1 MFMNTIEKWFKNST
15 ASQTLI
21 SNFWNINT
29 YLILLITISA
39 LGWQGFTASLV
50 SIREGCGNDG
60 GHYCAMA
67 GTSPLPN
74 FPNTPYS
81 QRVLLPFLVKLIF
94 QPNEINETISAFALL
109 NCIFIAVST
118 LLIYLIIK
126 KTSNRTN
133 LVLPI
138 IGSCLFLLQPFSFRL
153 TMTYPVLVDLLTLVF
168 ILLIIFLISLN
179 NKISSTL
186 AIVCGFLLVLTRLH
200 LGVIALFLLIVFA
213 NSLKQQR
220 IVTYIGSI
228 IGIGLG
234 AYIAFS
240 QKFYGYSNPD
250 YIEMIKIDFLLPLT
264 DAHFFGRQLLLIFV
278 GLGVYSVFIVFYFK
292 QIKEKFILKFMITFA
307 TLNMVA
313 SLTFGA
319 GGDTDRY
326 FTLSG
331 ILILITLFSILS
343 ESKRKNY
350 WLAPAI
356 YSTIF
361 LWEPFM
367 YKFEDELRFEF
378 MFARRWTE
386 PAIVLERS
394 SNVIAISL
402 ILFSMALFLKFKSK
416 LR

>member
-1 MFMNTIEKWFKNST
+1 MNTIEKWFKNSS
-15 ASQTLI
+15 ASQNLI
-21 SNFWNINT
+21 SKFWNINT
-29 YLILLITISA
+29 TFILLITISA

-81 QRVLLPFLVKLIF
+81 QRVLLPFLVKIIF
-94 QPNEINETISAFALL
+94 QPTEIIDTISAFALL
-109 NCIFIAVST
+109 NSIFIAIST

-133 LVLPI
+133 LFLPI

-168 ILLIIFLISLN
+168 ILLIIYLISLN
-179 NKISSTL
+179 NKISNIL
-186 AIVCGFLLVLTRLH
+186 AIICGFLLVLTRLH
-200 LGVIALFLLIVFA
+200 LGVIALFLLIIFA
-213 NSLKQQR
+213 NSLKQRR
-220 IVTYIGSI
+220 IVTYIGSTV
-228 IGIGLG
+228 GIALG
-234 AYIAFS
+234 VYIAFS

-250 YIEMIKIDFLLPLT
+250 YIEMIKIDFLYPFT
-264 DAHFFGRQLLLIFV
+264 DVLFFGRQLLLIFV
-278 GLGVYSVFIVFYFK
+278 GLGVYSVFIVFYIK
-292 QIKEKFILKFMITFA
+292 QIKEKFILKFMITFSV
-307 TLNMVA
+307 LNIVA

-343 ESKRKNY
+343 ESKLENY
-350 WLAPAI
+350 WLAPAL

-394 SNVIAISL
+394 SDVIIISL
-402 ILFSMALFLKFKSK
+402 ILLVMALILKFKTK

>member
-1 MFMNTIEKWFKNST
+1 
-15 ASQTLI
+15 
-21 SNFWNINT
+21 
-29 YLILLITISA
+29 
-39 LGWQGFTASLV
+39 
-50 SIREGCGNDG
+50 
-60 GHYCAMA
+60 
-67 GTSPLPN
+67 
-74 FPNTPYS
+74 
-81 QRVLLPFLVKLIF
+81 
-94 QPNEINETISAFALL
+94 
-109 NCIFIAVST
+109 
-118 LLIYLIIK
+118 
-126 KTSNRTN
+126 
-133 LVLPI
+133 
-138 IGSCLFLLQPFSFRL
+138 
-153 TMTYPVLVDLLTLVF
+153 MTYPVLVDLLTLVF

>member
-1 MFMNTIEKWFKNST
+1 MNTIEKWFKNSS
-15 ASQTLI
+15 ASQNLI
-21 SNFWNINT
+21 SKFWNINT
-29 YLILLITISA
+29 TFILLITISA

-81 QRVLLPFLVKLIF
+81 QRVLLPFLVKIIF
-94 QPNEINETISAFALL
+94 RPTEIIDTISAFALL
-109 NCIFIAVST
+109 NSIFIAIST

-133 LVLPI
+133 LFLPI

-168 ILLIIFLISLN
+168 ILLIIYLISLN
-179 NKISSTL
+179 NQVSNIL
-186 AIVCGFLLVLTRLH
+186 AIICGFLLVLTRLH
-200 LGVIALFLLIVFA
+200 LGVIALFLLIIFA
-213 NSLKQQR
+213 NSLKQRR
-220 IVTYIGSI
+220 IVTYIGSTV
-228 IGIGLG
+228 GIALG
-234 AYIAFS
+234 VYIAFS

-250 YIEMIKIDFLLPLT
+250 YIEMIKIDFLYPFT
-264 DAHFFGRQLLLIFV
+264 DVLFFGRQLLLIFV
-278 GLGVYSVFIVFYFK
+278 GLGVYSVFIVFYIK
-292 QIKEKFILKFMITFA
+292 QIKEKFILKFMITFSV
-307 TLNMVA
+307 LNIVA

-343 ESKRKNY
+343 ESKLENY
-350 WLAPAI
+350 WLAPAL

-394 SNVIAISL
+394 SDVIIISL
-402 ILFSMALFLKFKSK
+402 ILLVMALILKFKTK

>member
-1 MFMNTIEKWFKNST
+1 M
-15 ASQTLI
+15 
-21 SNFWNINT
+21 
-29 YLILLITISA
+29 LITISA

-81 QRVLLPFLVKLIF
+81 QRVLLPFLVKIIF
-94 QPNEINETISAFALL
+94 QPTEIIETISAFALL
-109 NCIFIAVST
+109 NSIFIAIST

-133 LVLPI
+133 LFLPI

-168 ILLIIFLISLN
+168 VLLIIYLISLN
-179 NKISSTL
+179 NKTSNIL
-186 AIVCGFLLVLTRLH
+186 AIICGFLLVLTRLH
-200 LGVIALFLLIVFA
+200 LGVIALFLLIIFA
-213 NSLKQQR
+213 NSLKHRR
-220 IVTYIGSI
+220 IVTYIGSTA
-228 IGIGLG
+228 GIALG
-234 AYIAFS
+234 VYIAFS

-250 YIEMIKIDFLLPLT
+250 YIEMIKIDFLSPLT
-264 DAHFFGRQLLLIFV
+264 DALFFGRQLLLIFV

-292 QIKEKFILKFMITFA
+292 QIKEKFILKFMMTFSI
-307 TLNMVA
+307 LNMSA

-343 ESKRKNY
+343 ESKSEIY
-350 WLAPAI
+350 WLAPAL

-361 LWEPFM
+361 LWEPFV

-394 SNVIAISL
+394 SNVIIISL
-402 ILFSMALFLKFKSK
+402 ILLVIALISK
-416 LR
+416 LKTKSR

>member
-1 MFMNTIEKWFKNST
+1 MNTIEKWFKNSST
-15 ASQTLI
+15 SQNLI
-21 SNFWNINT
+21 SKFWNVNT
-29 YLILLITISA
+29 TFILLIAISA

-81 QRVLLPFLVKLIF
+81 QRVLLPFLVKIIF
-94 QPNEINETISAFALL
+94 QPTEIIDTISAFALL
-109 NCIFIAVST
+109 NSIFIAIST

-133 LVLPI
+133 LFLPI

-168 ILLIIFLISLN
+168 ILLIIYLISLN
-179 NKISSTL
+179 NKISNIL
-186 AIVCGFLLVLTRLH
+186 AIICGFLLVLTRLH
-200 LGVIALFLLIVFA
+200 LGVIALFLLIIFA
-213 NSLKQQR
+213 NSLKQRR
-220 IVTYIGSI
+220 IVTYIGSTA
-228 IGIGLG
+228 GIALG
-234 AYIAFS
+234 VYIAFS

-250 YIEMIKIDFLLPLT
+250 YIEMIKIDFLSPLT
-264 DAHFFGRQLLLIFV
+264 DALFFGRQLLLIFV

-292 QIKEKFILKFMITFA
+292 QIKEKFILKFMMTYSI
-307 TLNMVA
+307 LNMGA

-331 ILILITLFSILS
+331 VLILITLFSILS
-343 ESKRKNY
+343 ESKSENY
-350 WLAPAI
+350 WLAPAL

-394 SNVIAISL
+394 SNVIIISL
-402 ILFSMALFLKFKSK
+402 ILLIIALILKFKSK

>member
-1 MFMNTIEKWFKNST
+1 MNTIEKWFKNSS
-15 ASQTLI
+15 ASQNLI
-21 SNFWNINT
+21 SKFWNINT
-29 YLILLITISA
+29 TFILLITISA

-81 QRVLLPFLVKLIF
+81 QRVLLPFLVKIIF
-94 QPNEINETISAFALL
+94 QPTEIIETISAFALL
-109 NCIFIAVST
+109 NSIFIAIST

-133 LVLPI
+133 LFLPI

-168 ILLIIFLISLN
+168 ILLIIYLISLN
-179 NKISSTL
+179 NKISNIL
-186 AIVCGFLLVLTRLH
+186 AIICGFLLVLTRLH
-200 LGVIALFLLIVFA
+200 LGVIALFLLIIFA
-213 NSLKQQR
+213 NSLKQRR
-220 IVTYIGSI
+220 IVTYIGSTV
-228 IGIGLG
+228 GIALG
-234 AYIAFS
+234 VYIAFS

-250 YIEMIKIDFLLPLT
+250 YIEMIKIDFLSPLT
-264 DAHFFGRQLLLIFV
+264 DALFFGRQLLLIFV

-292 QIKEKFILKFMITFA
+292 QIKEKFVLKFMMTFSI
-307 TLNMVA
+307 LNMGA

-343 ESKRKNY
+343 ESKSEIY
-350 WLAPAI
+350 WLAPAL

-361 LWEPFM
+361 LWEPFV

-394 SNVIAISL
+394 SNVIIISL
-402 ILFSMALFLKFKSK
+402 ILLVIALISK
-416 LR
+416 LKTKSR

>member
-1 MFMNTIEKWFKNST
+1 MNTIEKWFKNSS
-15 ASQTLI
+15 ASQNLI
-21 SNFWNINT
+21 SKFWNINT
-29 YLILLITISA
+29 TFILLITISA

-81 QRVLLPFLVKLIF
+81 QRVLLPFLVKIIF
-94 QPNEINETISAFALL
+94 QPTEIIDTISAFALL
-109 NCIFIAVST
+109 NSIFIAIST

-133 LVLPI
+133 LFLPI

-168 ILLIIFLISLN
+168 VLLIIYLISLN
-179 NKISSTL
+179 NKTSNIL
-186 AIVCGFLLVLTRLH
+186 AIICGFLLVLTRLH
-200 LGVIALFLLIVFA
+200 LGVIALFLLIIFA
-213 NSLKQQR
+213 NSLKQRR
-220 IVTYIGSI
+220 IVTYIGSTV
-228 IGIGLG
+228 GIALG
-234 AYIAFS
+234 VYIAFS

-250 YIEMIKIDFLLPLT
+250 YIEMIKIDFLSPLT
-264 DAHFFGRQLLLIFV
+264 DALFFGRQLLLIFV

-292 QIKEKFILKFMITFA
+292 QIKEKFILKFMMTFSI
-307 TLNMVA
+307 LNMGA

-343 ESKRKNY
+343 ESKSENY
-350 WLAPAI
+350 WLAPAL

-361 LWEPFM
+361 LWEPFV

-394 SNVIAISL
+394 SNVIIISL
-402 ILFSMALFLKFKSK
+402 ILLVIALISK
-416 LR
+416 LKTKSR

>member
-1 MFMNTIEKWFKNST
+1 MNTIEKWFKNSS
-15 ASQTLI
+15 ASQNLI
-21 SNFWNINT
+21 SKFWNINT
-29 YLILLITISA
+29 TFILLITISA

-81 QRVLLPFLVKLIF
+81 QRVLLPFLVKIIF
-94 QPNEINETISAFALL
+94 QPTEIIDTISAFALL
-109 NCIFIAVST
+109 NSIFIAIST

-133 LVLPI
+133 LFLPI

-168 ILLIIFLISLN
+168 VLLIIYLISLN
-179 NKISSTL
+179 NKTSNIL
-186 AIVCGFLLVLTRLH
+186 AIICGFLLVLTRLH
-200 LGVIALFLLIVFA
+200 LGVIALFLLIIFA
-213 NSLKQQR
+213 NSLKQRR
-220 IVTYIGSI
+220 IVTYIGSTV
-228 IGIGLG
+228 GIALG
-234 AYIAFS
+234 VYIAFS

-250 YIEMIKIDFLLPLT
+250 YIEMIKIDFLSPLT
-264 DAHFFGRQLLLIFV
+264 DALFFGRQLLLIFV

-292 QIKEKFILKFMITFA
+292 QIKEKFILKFMMTFSI
-307 TLNMVA
+307 LNMGA

-343 ESKRKNY
+343 ESKSEIY
-350 WLAPAI
+350 WLAPAL

-361 LWEPFM
+361 LWEPFV

-394 SNVIAISL
+394 SNVIIISL
-402 ILFSMALFLKFKSK
+402 ILLVIALISKFKTKS
-416 LR
+416 R

>member
-1 MFMNTIEKWFKNST
+1 MNTIEKWFKNSS
-15 ASQTLI
+15 ASQNLI
-21 SNFWNINT
+21 SKFWNVNT
-29 YLILLITISA
+29 TFILLITISA

-81 QRVLLPFLVKLIF
+81 QRVLLPFLVKIIF
-94 QPNEINETISAFALL
+94 QPTEIIDTISAFALL
-109 NCIFIAVST
+109 NSIFIAIST

-133 LVLPI
+133 LFLPI

-168 ILLIIFLISLN
+168 ILLIIYLIFLN
-179 NKISSTL
+179 NKISNIL
-186 AIVCGFLLVLTRLH
+186 AIICGFLLVLTRLH
-200 LGVIALFLLIVFA
+200 LGVIALFLLIIFA
-213 NSLKQQR
+213 NSLKQRR
-220 IVTYIGSI
+220 IVTYIGSTA
-228 IGIGLG
+228 GIALG
-234 AYIAFS
+234 VYTAFS

-250 YIEMIKIDFLLPLT
+250 YIEMIKIDFLSPLT
-264 DAHFFGRQLLLIFV
+264 DALFFGRQLLLIFV

-292 QIKEKFILKFMITFA
+292 QIKEKFILKFMMTFSF
-307 TLNMVA
+307 LNMGA

-343 ESKRKNY
+343 ESKSENY
-350 WLAPAI
+350 WLAPAL

-394 SNVIAISL
+394 SNVIIISL
-402 ILFSMALFLKFKSK
+402 ILLVIALILKFKSK

>member
-1 MFMNTIEKWFKNST
+1 MNTIEKWVKNSS
-15 ASQTLI
+15 ASQNLI
-21 SNFWNINT
+21 SKFWNINT
-29 YLILLITISA
+29 TFILLITISA

-81 QRVLLPFLVKLIF
+81 QRVLLPFLVKIIF
-94 QPNEINETISAFALL
+94 QPTEIIDTISAFALL
-109 NCIFIAVST
+109 NSIFIAIST

-133 LVLPI
+133 LFLPI
-138 IGSCLFLLQPFSFRL
+138 IGSCIFLLQPFSFRL
-153 TMTYPVLVDLLTLVF
+153 TMSYPVLVDLLTLVF
-168 ILLIIFLISLN
+168 VLLIIYLISLN
-179 NKISSTL
+179 NKTSNTL
-186 AIVCGFLLVLTRLH
+186 AIICGFLLVLTRLH
-200 LGVIALFLLIVFA
+200 LGVIALFLLIIFA
-213 NSLKQQR
+213 NSLKQRR
-220 IVTYIGSI
+220 IVTYIGSTV
-228 IGIGLG
+228 GIALG
-234 AYIAFS
+234 VYIAFS

-250 YIEMIKIDFLLPLT
+250 YIEMIKIDFLSPLT
-264 DAHFFGRQLLLIFV
+264 DALFFGRQLLLIFV
-278 GLGVYSVFIVFYFK
+278 GLGVYSVFTVFYFK
-292 QIKEKFILKFMITFA
+292 QIKEKFILKFMMTFSI
-307 TLNMVA
+307 LNMGA

-343 ESKRKNY
+343 ESKSENY
-350 WLAPAI
+350 WLAPAL

-394 SNVIAISL
+394 SNVIIISL
-402 ILFSMALFLKFKSK
+402 ILLVIALISKFKTKS
-416 LR
+416 R

>member
-1 MFMNTIEKWFKNST
+1 MNTIEKWLKNST

-21 SNFWNINT
+21 SNFWTINT

-81 QRVLLPFLVKLIF
+81 QRVLLPFLVKFIF
-94 QPNEINETISAFALL
+94 QPNEIIETISAFALL
-109 NCIFIAVST
+109 NCIFIAIST

-126 KTSNRTN
+126 KTSIRNN
-133 LVLPI
+133 LFLPL

-168 ILLIIFLISLN
+168 ILLIIYLNSLN
-179 NKISSTL
+179 NKNLNIL
-186 AIVCGFLLVLTRLH
+186 AIICGFLLVLTRLH
-200 LGVIALFLLIVFA
+200 LGVIALFLLIIFA
-213 NSLKQQR
+213 NSLKQRR
-220 IVTYIGSI
+220 IVTYIGSTV
-228 IGIGLG
+228 GIALG
-234 AYIAFS
+234 VYIAFS

-250 YIEMIKIDFLLPLT
+250 YIEMIKIDFLSPLT

-278 GLGVYSVFIVFYFK
+278 GLGVYSIFIVFYFK
-292 QIKEKFILKFMITFA
+292 QIKEKFILKFMMTFA
-307 TLNMVA
+307 ILNVGA

-343 ESKRKNY
+343 ESKSENY
-350 WLAPAI
+350 WLAPAL

-394 SNVIAISL
+394 SNVIIISL
-402 ILFSMALFLKFKSK
+402 ILLVIAFILKFKTKS
-416 LR
+416 R

>member
-1 MFMNTIEKWFKNST
+1 MNTIEKWFKNSS
-15 ASQTLI
+15 ASQNLI
-21 SNFWNINT
+21 SKFWNINT
-29 YLILLITISA
+29 TFILLITISA

-81 QRVLLPFLVKLIF
+81 QRVLLPFLVKVIF
-94 QPNEINETISAFALL
+94 QPTEIIDTISAFALL
-109 NCIFIAVST
+109 NSIFIAIST

-133 LVLPI
+133 LFLPI

-168 ILLIIFLISLN
+168 ILLIIYLISLN
-179 NKISSTL
+179 YQVSNIL
-186 AIVCGFLLVLTRLH
+186 AIICGFLLVLTRLH
-200 LGVIALFLLIVFA
+200 LGVIALFLLIIFA
-213 NSLKQQR
+213 NSLKQRR
-220 IVTYIGSI
+220 IVTYIGSTV
-228 IGIGLG
+228 GIALG
-234 AYIAFS
+234 VYIAFS
-240 QKFYGYSNPD
+240 QKFFGYSNPD
-250 YIEMIKIDFLLPLT
+250 YIEMIKIDFLSPLT
-264 DAHFFGRQLLLIFV
+264 DALFFGRQLLLIFV
-278 GLGVYSVFIVFYFK
+278 GLGVYSVFIIFYFK
-292 QIKEKFILKFMITFA
+292 QIKEKFILKFMMTFSI
-307 TLNMVA
+307 LNMGA

-343 ESKRKNY
+343 ENKLENY
-350 WLAPAI
+350 WLAPAL

-386 PAIVLERS
+386 PSIVLERS
-394 SNVIAISL
+394 SNVIIISL
-402 ILFSMALFLKFKSK
+402 ILLVMALILKFKTK

>member
-1 MFMNTIEKWFKNST
+1 
-15 ASQTLI
+15 
-21 SNFWNINT
+21 
-29 YLILLITISA
+29 
-39 LGWQGFTASLV
+39 
-50 SIREGCGNDG
+50 
-60 GHYCAMA
+60 MA

-94 QPNEINETISAFALL
+94 QPNEIIETISAFALL

-179 NKISSTL
+179 NKISSTM
-186 AIVCGFLLVLTRLH
+186 AIICGFLLVLTRLH

-234 AYIAFS
+234 AYIDFS

-250 YIEMIKIDFLLPLT
+250 YIEMIKIDFLSPLT
-264 DAHFFGRQLLLIFV
+264 DALFFGRQLLLIFV
-278 GLGVYSVFIVFYFK
+278 GLGVYSVFIVFYF
-292 QIKEKFILKFMITFA
+292 
-307 TLNMVA
+307 V
-313 SLTFGA
+313 
-319 GGDTDRY
+319 
-326 FTLSG
+326 
-331 ILILITLFSILS
+331 
-343 ESKRKNY
+343 
-350 WLAPAI
+350 
-356 YSTIF
+356 F
-361 LWEPFM
+361 L
-367 YKFEDELRFEF
+367 
-378 MFARRWTE
+378 
-386 PAIVLERS
+386 
-394 SNVIAISL
+394 
-402 ILFSMALFLKFKSK
+402 
-416 LR
+416 

>member
-1 MFMNTIEKWFKNST
+1 MNTIEKWFKNSS
-15 ASQTLI
+15 ASQNLI
-21 SNFWNINT
+21 SKFWNINT
-29 YLILLITISA
+29 TFILLITISA

-81 QRVLLPFLVKLIF
+81 QRVLLPFLVKIIF
-94 QPNEINETISAFALL
+94 QPTEIIETISAFALL
-109 NCIFIAVST
+109 NSIFIAIST

-133 LVLPI
+133 LFLPI

-168 ILLIIFLISLN
+168 ILLIIYLISLN
-179 NKISSTL
+179 NKISNIL
-186 AIVCGFLLVLTRLH
+186 AIICGFLLVLTRLH
-200 LGVIALFLLIVFA
+200 LGVIALFLLIIFA
-213 NSLKQQR
+213 NSLKQRR
-220 IVTYIGSI
+220 IVTYIGSTA
-228 IGIGLG
+228 GIALG
-234 AYIAFS
+234 VYIAFS

-250 YIEMIKIDFLLPLT
+250 YIEMIKIDFLSPLT
-264 DAHFFGRQLLLIFV
+264 DALFFGRQLLLIFV
-278 GLGVYSVFIVFYFK
+278 GLGVYSIFIVFYFK
-292 QIKEKFILKFMITFA
+292 QIKEKFVLKFMMTFSI
-307 TLNMVA
+307 LNMGA

-343 ESKRKNY
+343 ESKSENY
-350 WLAPAI
+350 WLAPAL

-361 LWEPFM
+361 LWEPFV

-394 SNVIAISL
+394 SNVIIISL
-402 ILFSMALFLKFKSK
+402 ILLVIALISK
-416 LR
+416 LKTKSR

>member
-1 MFMNTIEKWFKNST
+1 MNTIEKWFKNSS
-15 ASQTLI
+15 ASQNLI
-21 SNFWNINT
+21 SKFWNINT
-29 YLILLITISA
+29 TFILLITISA

-81 QRVLLPFLVKLIF
+81 QRVLLPFLVKIIF
-94 QPNEINETISAFALL
+94 QPTEIIDTISAFALL
-109 NCIFIAVST
+109 NSIFIAIST

-133 LVLPI
+133 LFLPI

-168 ILLIIFLISLN
+168 ILLIIYLISLN
-179 NKISSTL
+179 NQVSNIL
-186 AIVCGFLLVLTRLH
+186 AIICGFLLVLTRLH
-200 LGVIALFLLIVFA
+200 LGVIALFLLIIFA
-213 NSLKQQR
+213 NSLKQRR
-220 IVTYIGSI
+220 IVTYIGSTV
-228 IGIGLG
+228 GIALG
-234 AYIAFS
+234 VYIAFS

-250 YIEMIKIDFLLPLT
+250 YIEMIKIDFLSPLT
-264 DAHFFGRQLLLIFV
+264 DALFFGRQLLLIFV

-292 QIKEKFILKFMITFA
+292 QIKEKFILKFMMTFSI
-307 TLNMVA
+307 LNMGA

-326 FTLSG
+326 FSLSG

-343 ESKRKNY
+343 ESKLENY
-350 WLAPAI
+350 WLAPAL

-394 SNVIAISL
+394 SDVIIISL
-402 ILFSMALFLKFKSK
+402 ILLVMALILKFKTK

>member
-1 MFMNTIEKWFKNST
+1 MNTIEKWFKNSS
-15 ASQTLI
+15 ASQNLI
-21 SNFWNINT
+21 SKFWNINT
-29 YLILLITISA
+29 TFILLITISA

-81 QRVLLPFLVKLIF
+81 QRVLLPFLVKIIF
-94 QPNEINETISAFALL
+94 QPTEIIETISAFALL
-109 NCIFIAVST
+109 NSIFIAIST

-133 LVLPI
+133 LFLPI

-168 ILLIIFLISLN
+168 VLLIIYLISLN
-179 NKISSTL
+179 NKTSNIL
-186 AIVCGFLLVLTRLH
+186 AIICGFLLVLTRLH
-200 LGVIALFLLIVFA
+200 LGVIALFLLIIFA
-213 NSLKQQR
+213 NSLKQRR
-220 IVTYIGSI
+220 IVTYIGSTV
-228 IGIGLG
+228 GIALG
-234 AYIAFS
+234 VYIAFS

-250 YIEMIKIDFLLPLT
+250 YIEMIKIDFLSPLT
-264 DAHFFGRQLLLIFV
+264 DALFFGRQLLLIFV

-292 QIKEKFILKFMITFA
+292 QIKEKFILKFMMTFSI
-307 TLNMVA
+307 LNMGA

-343 ESKRKNY
+343 ESKSEIY
-350 WLAPAI
+350 WLAPAL

-361 LWEPFM
+361 LWEPFV

-394 SNVIAISL
+394 SNVIIISL
-402 ILFSMALFLKFKSK
+402 ILLVIALISK
-416 LR
+416 LKTKSR

>member
-1 MFMNTIEKWFKNST
+1 MNTIEKWFKNSS
-15 ASQTLI
+15 ASQNLI
-21 SNFWNINT
+21 SKFWNINT
-29 YLILLITISA
+29 TFILLITISA

-81 QRVLLPFLVKLIF
+81 QRVLLPFLVKIIF
-94 QPNEINETISAFALL
+94 QPTEIIDTISAFALL
-109 NCIFIAVST
+109 NSIFIAIST

-126 KTSNRTN
+126 KTSNCTN
-133 LVLPI
+133 LFLPI

-168 ILLIIFLISLN
+168 ILLIIYLISLN
-179 NKISSTL
+179 NKISNIL
-186 AIVCGFLLVLTRLH
+186 AIICGFLLVLTRLH
-200 LGVIALFLLIVFA
+200 LGVIALFLLIIFA
-213 NSLKQQR
+213 NSLKQRR
-220 IVTYIGSI
+220 IVTYIGSTV
-228 IGIGLG
+228 GIALG
-234 AYIAFS
+234 VYIAFS
-240 QKFYGYSNPD
+240 QKFYGFSNPD
-250 YIEMIKIDFLLPLT
+250 YIEMIKIDFLSPLT
-264 DAHFFGRQLLLIFV
+264 DALFFGRQLLLIFV

-292 QIKEKFILKFMITFA
+292 QIKEKFILKFMMTFSI
-307 TLNMVA
+307 LNMGA

-343 ESKRKNY
+343 ESKSENY
-350 WLAPAI
+350 WLAPAL

-394 SNVIAISL
+394 NNVIIISL
-402 ILFSMALFLKFKSK
+402 ILLVMAVILKFKTK

>member
-1 MFMNTIEKWFKNST
+1 MNTIEKWFKNSS
-15 ASQTLI
+15 ASQNLI
-21 SNFWNINT
+21 SKFWNINT
-29 YLILLITISA
+29 IFILLITISA

-81 QRVLLPFLVKLIF
+81 QRVLLPFLVKIIF
-94 QPNEINETISAFALL
+94 QPTEIIDTISAFALL
-109 NCIFIAVST
+109 NSIFIAIST

-133 LVLPI
+133 LFLPI
-138 IGSCLFLLQPFSFRL
+138 IGSCLFLIQPFSFRL

-168 ILLIIFLISLN
+168 ILLIIYFISIN
-179 NKISSTL
+179 NKISNIL
-186 AIVCGFLLVLTRLH
+186 AIICGFLLVLTRLH
-200 LGVIALFLLIVFA
+200 LGVIALFLLIIFA
-213 NSLKQQR
+213 NSLKQRR
-220 IVTYIGSI
+220 IVTYIGSTA
-228 IGIGLG
+228 GIALG
-234 AYIAFS
+234 VYIAFS

-250 YIEMIKIDFLLPLT
+250 YIEMIKIDFLSPLT
-264 DAHFFGRQLLLIFV
+264 DAFFFGRQFLLIFV

-292 QIKEKFILKFMITFA
+292 QIKEKFILKFMMTFSI
-307 TLNMVA
+307 LNMGA

-343 ESKRKNY
+343 ESKSENY
-350 WLAPAI
+350 WLAPAL

-361 LWEPFM
+361 LWEPFV

-394 SNVIAISL
+394 SNVIIISL
-402 ILFSMALFLKFKSK
+402 ILLVIALISKFKTKS
-416 LR
+416 R

>member
-1 MFMNTIEKWFKNST
+1 MNTIEKWFKNSS
-15 ASQTLI
+15 ASQNLI
-21 SNFWNINT
+21 SKFWNINT
-29 YLILLITISA
+29 AFILLITISA

-81 QRVLLPFLVKLIF
+81 QRVLLPFLVKIIF
-94 QPNEINETISAFALL
+94 QPTEIIDTISAFALL
-109 NCIFIAVST
+109 NSIFIAIST

-133 LVLPI
+133 LFLPI

-168 ILLIIFLISLN
+168 ILLIIYLISLN
-179 NKISSTL
+179 NKISNIL
-186 AIVCGFLLVLTRLH
+186 AIICGFLLVLTRLH
-200 LGVIALFLLIVFA
+200 LGVIALFLLIIFA
-213 NSLKQQR
+213 NSLKQRR
-220 IVTYIGSI
+220 IVTYISSTV
-228 IGIGLG
+228 GIALG
-234 AYIAFS
+234 VYIAFS

-250 YIEMIKIDFLLPLT
+250 YIEMIKIDFLSPLT
-264 DAHFFGRQLLLIFV
+264 DALFFGRQLLLIFV

-292 QIKEKFILKFMITFA
+292 QIKEKFILKFMMTFSI
-307 TLNMVA
+307 LNMGA

-343 ESKRKNY
+343 ESKSENY
-350 WLAPAI
+350 WLAPAL

-361 LWEPFM
+361 LWEPFV

-394 SNVIAISL
+394 SNVIIISL
-402 ILFSMALFLKFKSK
+402 ILLVMALILKFKTK

>member
-1 MFMNTIEKWFKNST
+1 MRTIKKLSKT
-15 ASQTLI
+15 TTISQNI
-21 SNFWNINT
+21 GSKFWNINT
-29 YLILLITISA
+29 TFILLITISA

-81 QRVLLPFLVKLIF
+81 QRVLLPFLVKIIF
-94 QPNEINETISAFALL
+94 QPTKIIDTISAFALL
-109 NCIFIAVST
+109 NSIFIAIST

-126 KTSNRTN
+126 KISNRNN
-133 LVLPI
+133 LFLPI

-168 ILLIIFLISLN
+168 ILLIIYLISLN
-179 NKISSTL
+179 NKISNIL
-186 AIVCGFLLVLTRLH
+186 AIICGFLLVLTRLH
-200 LGVIALFLLIVFA
+200 LGVIALFLLIIFA
-213 NSLKQQR
+213 NSLKQR
-220 IVTYIGSI
+220 GIVTYIGSTV
-228 IGIGLG
+228 GIALG
-234 AYIAFS
+234 VYMAFS

-250 YIEMIKIDFLLPLT
+250 YIEMIKIDFLSPLT
-264 DAHFFGRQLLLIFV
+264 DALFFGRQLLLIFV

-292 QIKEKFILKFMITFA
+292 QIKEKLILKFMITFSV
-307 TLNMVA
+307 LNMAA

-343 ESKRKNY
+343 ESKSENY
-350 WLAPAI
+350 WLAPAL

-394 SNVIAISL
+394 SNIIIISL
-402 ILFSMALFLKFKSK
+402 ILLILALILKFKTK

>member
-1 MFMNTIEKWFKNST
+1 
-15 ASQTLI
+15 
-21 SNFWNINT
+21 
-29 YLILLITISA
+29 
-39 LGWQGFTASLV
+39 
-50 SIREGCGNDG
+50 
-60 GHYCAMA
+60 
-67 GTSPLPN
+67 
-74 FPNTPYS
+74 
-81 QRVLLPFLVKLIF
+81 
-94 QPNEINETISAFALL
+94 
-109 NCIFIAVST
+109 
-118 LLIYLIIK
+118 
-126 KTSNRTN
+126 
-133 LVLPI
+133 
-138 IGSCLFLLQPFSFRL
+138 
-153 TMTYPVLVDLLTLVF
+153 MTYPVLVDLLTLVF
-168 ILLIIFLISLN
+168 ILLIIYLISLN

-186 AIVCGFLLVLTRLH
+186 AIICGFLLVLTRLH

-213 NSLKQQR
+213 NSLKQLR

-228 IGIGLG
+228 IGVGLG

-292 QIKEKFILKFMITFA
+292 QIKEKFILKFMMTFSI
-307 TLNMVA
+307 LNMVA

-343 ESKRKNY
+343 ESKSKNY

-402 ILFSMALFLKFKSK
+402 ILFLVALFLKIKSK
-416 LR
+416 SR

>member
-1 MFMNTIEKWFKNST
+1 MNTIEKWFKNSST
-15 ASQTLI
+15 SQNLI
-21 SNFWNINT
+21 SKFWNVNT
-29 YLILLITISA
+29 TFILLITISA

-81 QRVLLPFLVKLIF
+81 QRVLLPFLVKIIF
-94 QPNEINETISAFALL
+94 QPTEIIDTISAFALL
-109 NCIFIAVST
+109 NSIFIAIST

-133 LVLPI
+133 LFLPI

-168 ILLIIFLISLN
+168 ILLIIYLISLN
-179 NKISSTL
+179 NKISNIL
-186 AIVCGFLLVLTRLH
+186 AIICGFLLVLTRLH
-200 LGVIALFLLIVFA
+200 LGVIALFLLIIFA
-213 NSLKQQR
+213 NSLKQRR
-220 IVTYIGSI
+220 IVTYIGSTA
-228 IGIGLG
+228 GIALG
-234 AYIAFS
+234 VYIAFS

-250 YIEMIKIDFLLPLT
+250 YIEMIKIDFLSPLT

-278 GLGVYSVFIVFYFK
+278 GLGVYSIFIVFYFK
-292 QIKEKFILKFMITFA
+292 QIKEKFILKFMMTFA
-307 TLNMVA
+307 ILNMGA

-343 ESKRKNY
+343 ESKSENY
-350 WLAPAI
+350 WLAPAL

-394 SNVIAISL
+394 SNVIIISL
-402 ILFSMALFLKFKSK
+402 ILLIIAFILKFKTKS
-416 LR
+416 R

>member
-1 MFMNTIEKWFKNST
+1 MNTIEKWFKNSS
-15 ASQTLI
+15 ASQNLI
-21 SNFWNINT
+21 SKFWNINT
-29 YLILLITISA
+29 IFILLITISA

-81 QRVLLPFLVKLIF
+81 QRVLLPFLVKIIF
-94 QPNEINETISAFALL
+94 QPTEIIDTISAFALL
-109 NCIFIAVST
+109 NSLFIAIST

-133 LVLPI
+133 LFLPI
-138 IGSCLFLLQPFSFRL
+138 IGSCLFLIQPFSFRL

-168 ILLIIFLISLN
+168 ILLIIYFISIN
-179 NKISSTL
+179 NKISNIL
-186 AIVCGFLLVLTRLH
+186 AIICGFLLVLTRLH
-200 LGVIALFLLIVFA
+200 LGVIALFLLIIFA
-213 NSLKQQR
+213 NSLKQRR
-220 IVTYIGSI
+220 IVTYTGSTT
-228 IGIGLG
+228 GIALG
-234 AYIAFS
+234 VYIAFS

-250 YIEMIKIDFLLPLT
+250 YIEMIKIDFLSPLT
-264 DAHFFGRQLLLIFV
+264 DALFFGRQLLLIFV

-292 QIKEKFILKFMITFA
+292 QIKEKFILKFMMTFSI
-307 TLNMVA
+307 LNMGA

-343 ESKRKNY
+343 ESKSENY
-350 WLAPAI
+350 WLAPAL

-361 LWEPFM
+361 LWEPFV

-394 SNVIAISL
+394 SNVIIISL
-402 ILFSMALFLKFKSK
+402 ILLVIALISKFKTKS
-416 LR
+416 R

>member
-1 MFMNTIEKWFKNST
+1 MNTIEKWFKNSS
-15 ASQTLI
+15 ASQNLI
-21 SNFWNINT
+21 SKFWNINT
-29 YLILLITISA
+29 TFILLITISA

-81 QRVLLPFLVKLIF
+81 QRVLLPFLVKIIF
-94 QPNEINETISAFALL
+94 QPTEIIDTISAFALL
-109 NCIFIAVST
+109 NSLFIAIST

-133 LVLPI
+133 LFLPI

-168 ILLIIFLISLN
+168 ILLIIYLISIN
-179 NKISSTL
+179 NKISNIL
-186 AIVCGFLLVLTRLH
+186 AIICGFLLVLTRLH
-200 LGVIALFLLIVFA
+200 LGVIALFLLIIFA
-213 NSLKQQR
+213 NSLKQRR
-220 IVTYIGSI
+220 IVTYIGSTA
-228 IGIGLG
+228 GIALG
-234 AYIAFS
+234 VYIAFS

-250 YIEMIKIDFLLPLT
+250 YIEMIKIDFLSPLT
-264 DAHFFGRQLLLIFV
+264 DALFFGRQLLLIFV

-292 QIKEKFILKFMITFA
+292 QIKEKFILKFMMTFSI
-307 TLNMVA
+307 LNMGA

-343 ESKRKNY
+343 ESKSENY
-350 WLAPAI
+350 WLAPAL

-361 LWEPFM
+361 LWEPFV

-394 SNVIAISL
+394 SNVIIISL
-402 ILFSMALFLKFKSK
+402 ILLVIALISK
-416 LR
+416 LKTKLR

>member
-1 MFMNTIEKWFKNST
+1 MNTIEKWFKNSS
-15 ASQTLI
+15 ASQNLI
-21 SNFWNINT
+21 SKFWNINT
-29 YLILLITISA
+29 TFILLITISA

-81 QRVLLPFLVKLIF
+81 QRVLLPFLVKIIF
-94 QPNEINETISAFALL
+94 QPTEIIDTISAFALL
-109 NCIFIAVST
+109 NSIFIAIST

-133 LVLPI
+133 LFLPI

-168 ILLIIFLISLN
+168 VLLIIYLISLN
-179 NKISSTL
+179 NKTSNIL
-186 AIVCGFLLVLTRLH
+186 AVICGFLLVLTRLH
-200 LGVIALFLLIVFA
+200 LGVIALFLLIIFA
-213 NSLKQQR
+213 NSLKQRR
-220 IVTYIGSI
+220 IVTYIGSTA
-228 IGIGLG
+228 GIALG
-234 AYIAFS
+234 VYIAFS

-250 YIEMIKIDFLLPLT
+250 YIEMIKIDFLSPLT
-264 DAHFFGRQLLLIFV
+264 DALFFGRQLLLIFV

-292 QIKEKFILKFMITFA
+292 QIKEKFILKFMMTFSI
-307 TLNMVA
+307 LNMGA

-343 ESKRKNY
+343 ESKSENY
-350 WLAPAI
+350 WLAPAL

-394 SNVIAISL
+394 SNVIIISL
-402 ILFSMALFLKFKSK
+402 ILLVIALISKFKTKS
-416 LR
+416 R

>member
-1 MFMNTIEKWFKNST
+1 MNTIEKWFKNSST
-15 ASQTLI
+15 SQNLI
-21 SNFWNINT
+21 SKFWNVNT
-29 YLILLITISA
+29 TFILLIAISA

-81 QRVLLPFLVKLIF
+81 QRVLLPFLVKIIF
-94 QPNEINETISAFALL
+94 QPTEIIDTISAFALL
-109 NCIFIAVST
+109 NSIFIAIST

-133 LVLPI
+133 LFLPI

-168 ILLIIFLISLN
+168 ILLIIYLISLN
-179 NKISSTL
+179 NKISNIL
-186 AIVCGFLLVLTRLH
+186 AIICGFLLVLTRLH
-200 LGVIALFLLIVFA
+200 LGVIALFLLIIFA
-213 NSLKQQR
+213 NSLKQRR
-220 IVTYIGSI
+220 IVTYIGSTA
-228 IGIGLG
+228 GIALG
-234 AYIAFS
+234 VYIAFS

-250 YIEMIKIDFLLPLT
+250 YIEMIKIDFLSPLT
-264 DAHFFGRQLLLIFV
+264 DALFFGRQLLLIFV

-292 QIKEKFILKFMITFA
+292 QIKEKFILKFMMTFSI
-307 TLNMVA
+307 LNMGA

-331 ILILITLFSILS
+331 VLILITLFSILS
-343 ESKRKNY
+343 ESKSENY
-350 WLAPAI
+350 WLAPAL

-394 SNVIAISL
+394 SNVIIISL
-402 ILFSMALFLKFKSK
+402 ILLIIALILKFKSK

>member
-1 MFMNTIEKWFKNST
+1 MNTIEKWVKNSS
-15 ASQTLI
+15 ASQNLI
-21 SNFWNINT
+21 SKFWNINT
-29 YLILLITISA
+29 TFILLITISA

-81 QRVLLPFLVKLIF
+81 QRVLLPFLVKIIF
-94 QPNEINETISAFALL
+94 QPTEIIDTISAFALL
-109 NCIFIAVST
+109 NSIFIAIST

-133 LVLPI
+133 LFLPI

-168 ILLIIFLISLN
+168 ILLIIYLISLN
-179 NKISSTL
+179 NKISNIL
-186 AIVCGFLLVLTRLH
+186 AIICGFLLVLTRLH
-200 LGVIALFLLIVFA
+200 LGVIALFLLIIFA
-213 NSLKQQR
+213 NSLKQRR
-220 IVTYIGSI
+220 IVTYIGSTV
-228 IGIGLG
+228 GIALG
-234 AYIAFS
+234 VYIAFS

-250 YIEMIKIDFLLPLT
+250 YIEMIKIDFLSPLT
-264 DAHFFGRQLLLIFV
+264 DALFFGRQLLLIFV
-278 GLGVYSVFIVFYFK
+278 GLGVYSIFIVFYFK
-292 QIKEKFILKFMITFA
+292 QIKEKFILKFMMTFSI
-307 TLNMVA
+307 LNMGA

-343 ESKRKNY
+343 ESKSENY
-350 WLAPAI
+350 WLAPAL

-361 LWEPFM
+361 LWEPFV

-394 SNVIAISL
+394 SNVIIISL
-402 ILFSMALFLKFKSK
+402 ILLVIALISK
-416 LR
+416 LKTKSR

>member
-1 MFMNTIEKWFKNST
+1 MNTIEKWFKNSS
-15 ASQTLI
+15 ASQNLI
-21 SNFWNINT
+21 SKFWNINT
-29 YLILLITISA
+29 TFILLITISA

-81 QRVLLPFLVKLIF
+81 QRVLLPFLVKIIF
-94 QPNEINETISAFALL
+94 QPTEIIETISAFALL
-109 NCIFIAVST
+109 NSIFIAIST

-133 LVLPI
+133 LFLPI

-168 ILLIIFLISLN
+168 VLLIIYLISLN
-179 NKISSTL
+179 NKTSNIL
-186 AIVCGFLLVLTRLH
+186 AIICGFLLVLTRLH
-200 LGVIALFLLIVFA
+200 LGVIALFLLIIFA
-213 NSLKQQR
+213 NSLKQRR
-220 IVTYIGSI
+220 IVTYIGSTA
-228 IGIGLG
+228 GIALG
-234 AYIAFS
+234 VYIAFS

-250 YIEMIKIDFLLPLT
+250 YIEMIKIDFLSPLT
-264 DAHFFGRQLLLIFV
+264 DALFFGRQLLLIFV

-292 QIKEKFILKFMITFA
+292 QIKEKFILKFMMTFSI
-307 TLNMVA
+307 LNMGA

-343 ESKRKNY
+343 ESKSEIY
-350 WLAPAI
+350 WLAPAL

-361 LWEPFM
+361 LWEPFV

-394 SNVIAISL
+394 SNVIIISL
-402 ILFSMALFLKFKSK
+402 ILLVIALISK
-416 LR
+416 LKTKSR

>member
-1 MFMNTIEKWFKNST
+1 MNTIEKWFKNSS
-15 ASQTLI
+15 ASQNLI
-21 SNFWNINT
+21 SKFWNINT
-29 YLILLITISA
+29 TFILLITISA

-81 QRVLLPFLVKLIF
+81 QRVLLPFLVKVIF
-94 QPNEINETISAFALL
+94 QPTEIIDTISAFALL
-109 NCIFIAVST
+109 NSIFIAIST

-133 LVLPI
+133 LFLPI

-153 TMTYPVLVDLLTLVF
+153 TLTYPVLIDLLTLVF
-168 ILLIIFLISLN
+168 ILLIIYLISLN
-179 NKISSTL
+179 NQVSNIL
-186 AIVCGFLLVLTRLH
+186 AIICGFLLVLTRLH
-200 LGVIALFLLIVFA
+200 LGVIALFLLIIFA
-213 NSLKQQR
+213 NSLKQRR
-220 IVTYIGSI
+220 IFTYIGSTV
-228 IGIGLG
+228 GIALG
-234 AYIAFS
+234 VYIAFS
-240 QKFYGYSNPD
+240 QKFFGYSNPD
-250 YIEMIKIDFLLPLT
+250 YIEMIKLDFLSPLT
-264 DAHFFGRQLLLIFV
+264 DALFFGRQLLLIFV
-278 GLGVYSVFIVFYFK
+278 GLGVYSVFIIFYFK
-292 QIKEKFILKFMITFA
+292 QIKEKFILKFMMTFSI
-307 TLNMVA
+307 LNMGA

-343 ESKRKNY
+343 ENKLENY
-350 WLAPAI
+350 WLAPAL

-386 PAIVLERS
+386 PSIVLERS
-394 SNVIAISL
+394 SNVIIISL
-402 ILFSMALFLKFKSK
+402 ILLVVALILKFKTKS
-416 LR
+416 R

>member
-1 MFMNTIEKWFKNST
+1 MNTIEKWIKNSS
-15 ASQTLI
+15 ASQNLI
-21 SNFWNINT
+21 SKFWNVNT
-29 YLILLITISA
+29 TFILLITISA

-81 QRVLLPFLVKLIF
+81 QRVLLPFLVKIIF
-94 QPNEINETISAFALL
+94 QPTEIIDTISAFALL
-109 NCIFIAVST
+109 NSIFIAIST

-133 LVLPI
+133 LFLPI

-168 ILLIIFLISLN
+168 VLLIIYLISLN
-179 NKISSTL
+179 NKTSNIL
-186 AIVCGFLLVLTRLH
+186 AIICGFLLVLTRLH
-200 LGVIALFLLIVFA
+200 LGVIALFLLIIFA
-213 NSLKQQR
+213 KSLKQRR
-220 IVTYIGSI
+220 IVTYIGSTV
-228 IGIGLG
+228 GIALG
-234 AYIAFS
+234 VYITFS

-250 YIEMIKIDFLLPLT
+250 YIEMIKIDFLSPLT
-264 DAHFFGRQLLLIFV
+264 DALFFGRQLLLIFV

-292 QIKEKFILKFMITFA
+292 QIKEKFILKFMMTFSI
-307 TLNMVA
+307 LNMGA

-343 ESKRKNY
+343 ESKSEIY
-350 WLAPAI
+350 WLAPAL

-361 LWEPFM
+361 LWEPFV
-367 YKFEDELRFEF
+367 YKFEDELRFDF

-394 SNVIAISL
+394 SNVIIISL
-402 ILFSMALFLKFKSK
+402 ILLVMALILKYKTK